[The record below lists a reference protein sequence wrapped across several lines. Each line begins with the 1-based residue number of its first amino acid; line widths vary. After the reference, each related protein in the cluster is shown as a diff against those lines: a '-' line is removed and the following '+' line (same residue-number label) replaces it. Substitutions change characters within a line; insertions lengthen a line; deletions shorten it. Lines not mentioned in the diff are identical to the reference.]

1 MSESRLE
8 LDDDGRVVG
17 GDGAVQP
24 LDLVLAAEQSGRVR
38 LPRRTGA
45 IALGALA
52 LLALWFTLRPAPPPA
67 VAATVSGVG
76 LFPAVRDG
84 DPLVALY
91 RVAPPDGSGTVEVFG
106 LVGPGVRASSTHADP
121 DGRGTR
127 IAVVPDCLDP
137 APPGSFSLAVRVSSP
152 AGTATEG
159 LLPLTD
165 PGIDWAAAIEDR
177 CWTESTRAGISLVG
191 LRASADISR
200 GLVRI
205 SATLR
210 NDTARD
216 LAISAVDVA
225 DVATLEAAPASTLSA
240 TASTTAAA
248 RVTARCGTAS
258 SPPSLSWAVGPAG
271 ETPRLTLMTPLA
283 APERRSIA
291 QSMAVLCSSPP
302 PTSVHLV
309 SATAV
314 PSSGIDAALGGAAID
329 LRFRVSTGG
338 VLVGLGDDPAGSTAD
353 ARRAFGYA
361 VVTGPVKGTE
371 VTVRWDVVCSASRT
385 RSLPVET
392 RTQRLAFQSAVPLTG
407 PAVTRALTAACGRA
421 G

>member
-1 MSESRLE
+1 
-8 LDDDGRVVG
+8 
-17 GDGAVQP
+17 
-24 LDLVLAAEQSGRVR
+24 
-38 LPRRTGA
+38 
-45 IALGALA
+45 
-52 LLALWFTLRPAPPPA
+52 
-67 VAATVSGVG
+67 
-76 LFPAVRDG
+76 
-84 DPLVALY
+84 
-91 RVAPPDGSGTVEVFG
+91 
-106 LVGPGVRASSTHADP
+106 
-121 DGRGTR
+121 
-127 IAVVPDCLDP
+127 
-137 APPGSFSLAVRVSSP
+137 
-152 AGTATEG
+152 
-159 LLPLTD
+159 
-165 PGIDWAAAIEDR
+165 
-177 CWTESTRAGISLVG
+177 
-191 LRASADISR
+191 
-200 GLVRI
+200 
-205 SATLR
+205 
-210 NDTARD
+210 
-216 LAISAVDVA
+216 
-225 DVATLEAAPASTLSA
+225 
-240 TASTTAAA
+240 
-248 RVTARCGTAS
+248 
-258 SPPSLSWAVGPAG
+258 
-271 ETPRLTLMTPLA
+271 MTPLA